1 MTIASKFGAGYDSN
15 RAKLRTI
22 ALPLGDSEFALKLRL
37 PVKREMEEMTEAIA
51 SPPKER
57 IDAIYTR
64 LADPMRQLIK
74 DSGDDFLAA
83 LNSEKQSVIIK
94 DDDVIIDGNSVR
106 QVAMLSAMWEIK
118 VERYFHLLQTETGEE
133 ITESFDEISAEFPD
147 SIIKDIV
154 QTIEDTIKPD
164 YKNTKKN

>member
-1 MTIASKFGAGYDSN
+1 MTLASKLGSGYDST

-22 ALPLGDSEFALKLRL
+22 SLPLGDSEFTLKLRL
-37 PVKREMEEMTEAIA
+37 PVKREMEEMTQAIA

-57 IDAIYTR
+57 VDIIYAR

-83 LNSEKQSVIIK
+83 LNSEKQSIIVK
-94 DDDVIIDGNSVR
+94 DDDLIIDGNSVR
-106 QVAMLSAMWEIK
+106 QVATLSAMWEIK
-118 VERYFHLLQTETGEE
+118 VERYFHLLQTETGAE
-133 ITESFDEISAEFPD
+133 ITESFDEISAEFPE

-154 QTIEDTIKPD
+154 QKIEDTIRPD